1 MGKPGLYANGGG
13 LYLQVTDRGASWVY
27 RYMLKEE
34 RERWGSVRSRFMA
47 WPRPGRK
54 RWMPGDSAIRAS
66 TLSTPGAPLRRKACS
81 LRLKPLPSGN
91 GAETYIKA
99 HRAGWRNLK
108 HAAQWKATL
117 ATYAEPII
125 GMLPVQAIDTALVM
139 TVLEQALQSKEGIEP
154 LWTARPE
161 TA

>member
-1 MGKPGLYANGGG
+1 MAA
-13 LYLQVTDRGASWVY
+13 ASIC
-27 RYMLKEE
+27 K
-34 RERWGSVRSRFMA
+34 S
-47 WPRPGRK
+47 P
-54 RWMPGDSAIRAS
+54 
-66 TLSTPGAPLRRKACS
+66 TGAPPGFIVTCSRKSARDGARSARALWLGRAKALDARRLRHQGIDPIDARRATKAQGLLTEAKAITFGQCV
-81 LRLKPLPSGN
+81 
-91 GAETYIKA
+91 ETYIKA